1 MTINNEKLIGWFTSR
16 IGKLT
21 YSMYGSRN
29 GSDGTADCS
38 GSMTQALYE
47 AGASK
52 YSYLYSTETIHDY
65 LTANGYQLI
74 AQTGQT
80 FNPVRGD
87 ICIFGKRGQS
97 AGAGGHI
104 MVFTGTENQISV
116 CYWTQGQAGTAVQ
129 EMSFDQMWIADGKP
143 YYYIYRQKNAQ
154 PAPAPSRPA
163 QSASAPSGANW
174 IRESATYVPNSNVN
188 LRTSADVN
196 SSSIAIIKGGSQIKY
211 DAYSIHG
218 GYVWIRQPRAGGKYG
233 YLATGNASGGRR
245 TSYWG
250 TFK

>member
-1 MTINNEKLIGWFTSR
+1 MTINNDKLIAWFNNR
-16 IGKLT
+16 KGKLT

-29 GSDGTADCS
+29 GTDGTADCS

-52 YSYLYSTETIHDY
+52 YAYLYSTETIHDY

-74 AQTGQT
+74 AQSGQS

-97 AGAGGHI
+97 AGEGGHI

-116 CYWTQGQAGTAVQ
+116 CYWTGGQAGTAVQ
-129 EMSFDQMWIADGKP
+129 EMDFDTMWIGDGKP
-143 YYYIYRQKNAQ
+143 YYYIYRQKNSPQ
-154 PAPAPSRPA
+154 PAPKPVPQPPVSN
-163 QSASAPSGANW
+163 GANW
-174 IRESATYVPNSNVN
+174 IRESATYVPNSNIN
-188 LRTSADVN
+188 LRKSADVK
-196 SSSIAIIKGGSQIKY
+196 SGSIAVLKGGSNIKY

-218 GYVWIRQPRAGGKYG
+218 GYVWIRQPRAEGKYG
-233 YLATGNASGGRR
+233 YLATGNAYAGKR